1 MPTIAF
7 SRRRVNTGFTLIELL
22 VVIAI
27 IAILAA
33 IIFPVFFSAREKAR
47 QGTVLSNYDKISQA
61 LARYKL
67 DHHQYPPVLF
77 GYASATPT
85 AMDSAKAGVGG
96 GLTGAPG
103 LFPEYINDPKV
114 FTDPNNTVTPDS
126 SAVWS
131 PTVNTLVSGTLQA
144 ASGNPSFYQADA
156 FDANLAL
163 SAVGKIGTAP
173 VTRYQLAWT
182 NFPPQTPYTTADGSR
197 ELANPNP
204 ASNTYVTCTTYH
216 AGSGIGQGK
225 VIVLF
230 QGGNTKLV
238 DDSIFLSAAN
248 GTDGPG
254 TSSPFWRV
262 TP

>member
-1 MPTIAF
+1 MPIVAF
-7 SRRRVNTGFTLIELL
+7 PRRRANTGFTLIELL

-47 QGTVLSNYDKISQA
+47 QGTVLSNYEKISQA
-61 LARYKL
+61 MEKYKL
-67 DHHQYPPVLF
+67 DHHQYPTVLF

-85 AMDSAKAGVGG
+85 AMDSAKATN

-103 LFPEYINDPKV
+103 LYPEYINDPKV

-131 PTVNTLVSGTLQA
+131 PAVNTIVSGTLQA

-163 SAVGKIGTAP
+163 SAVGKLGTTP

-182 NFPPQTPYTTADGSR
+182 DFPPQAPSYTTADGSR

-230 QGGNTKLV
+230 QGGNTKLL
-238 DDSIFLSAAN
+238 DDSVFLSAAG

-254 TSSPFWRV
+254 TTSPFWRV